1 MVCQPVVKEGRKW
14 QINWCRTLHRCEYSD
29 QLWRFSEDSG
39 TYVGPSSSPMSK
51 TLCVFLTVFM
61 QMSETGRE
69 VFSVAEGVRGWRK
82 VLILKISGRFNHCPS
97 IQSEPSRSLSSP
109 AYSPRFKVIPHFG
122 NRCPYSDVVWVSG
135 CNFPE
140 LQRLFF
146 CSFWSKLSVG
156 ISWHQHFR
164 SGFLACG
171 TLSRSGR
178 DMEGIQMLPL
188 ESSQVFGI
196 LQETRLQGLE
206 PLPSILNKRVL
217 YIFSNTPPR
226 MYPDLHVVQSYD
238 LELVCFCCST
248 TPVH

>member
-1 MVCQPVVKEGRKW
+1 MSVFRCSMSFRLHSVVSLRSEKIETTWEELSRTPTTNPVVE
-14 QINWCRTLHRCEYSD
+14 
-29 QLWRFSEDSG
+29 
-39 TYVGPSSSPMSK
+39 
-51 TLCVFLTVFM
+51 
-61 QMSETGRE
+61 
-69 VFSVAEGVRGWRK
+69 
-82 VLILKISGRFNHCPS
+82 
-97 IQSEPSRSLSSP
+97 
-109 AYSPRFKVIPHFG
+109 
-122 NRCPYSDVVWVSG
+122 
-135 CNFPE
+135 
-140 LQRLFF
+140 RLFF

-178 DMEGIQMLPL
+178 DVEGIQMLPL

-206 PLPSILNKRVL
+206 PLPSIVNKRVL